1 MSKGELTRGRIL
13 DAAMRLASGSGLD
26 GLTIGLLSDKLSL
39 SKSGLFAHF
48 GSKEALQLAVLEHT
62 RARFVEHVEPYVR
75 STTKGLAT
83 LRAYVRAWLDWI
95 ASPHL
100 PAGCPI
106 LGATFELEA
115 REGATRDYIVNLQ
128 RASRERLATMVQD
141 AIAVGELPNATD
153 VTQFIFE
160 LRGITLAFHQEL
172 HLADNTS
179 ARTHADRAIAALIER
194 WATTGRT
201 ARRSPRKAAK

>member
-62 RARFVEHVEPYVR
+62 RSCFVEHIRPYIR
-75 STTKGLAT
+75 GTAKGLAT
-83 LRAYVRAWLDWI
+83 LRAYVRGWLDWI

-115 REGATRDYIVNLQ
+115 RAGATRDYVVDLQ
-128 RASRERLATMVQD
+128 RASRERLASMVQD
-141 AIAVGELPNATD
+141 AIAAGELPKATD
-153 VTQFIFE
+153 VAQFVFD

-172 HLADNTS
+172 HLADNS
-179 ARTHADRAIAALIER
+179 NARTHADRAVAALIER
-194 WATTGRT
+194 YTSAPAKHGRKNPHS
-201 ARRSPRKAAK
+201 R